1 MEFQLSGLASGFD
14 WLTMVD
20 RITEINRIP
29 QNRLVAE
36 QSILSSQLSSL
47 DDLKSRLED
56 LEDASEVL
64 NSGSVFFGRS
74 ASVSDSD
81 AGILTASVKAE
92 TQIGTYSF
100 VISQLASQTRRNGS
114 SDVAAPISSTSD
126 VSGVTLS
133 AMNIATPVTAGKF
146 SVNGAQVTVATSD
159 SLQDVFD
166 AISTA
171 TSGVVTA
178 SYDPAQ
184 DRVVLSSASEIILGS
199 PNDTSNFLSA
209 MQLFSNGTGSV
220 SSLSSLGTVNI
231 NTSLANAGLSAS
243 ITNVD
248 GSGNGTFTINGES
261 IAFNINNDS
270 VRDIIER
277 VAASDAAV
285 TLNYDS
291 ATDSFALISKE
302 TGSLG
307 VSVSETAG
315 GLLEALG
322 LNSTSSLALGKDAQF
337 TVDGGGTLT
346 SNSNILDED
355 VHGIVGLSVT
365 AAKAGSETVTVSG
378 DASDTRSKIDDFIT
392 KYNAVQ
398 SFISDN
404 TEITV
409 ENDEDVTT
417 SILTE
422 NREVREMA
430 RDLRQLA
437 FAQVSGLQG
446 TVKRL
451 QDIGI
456 DFKDSSDELEVVDSD
471 ALDSAL
477 ANEADDV
484 ATLFTDS
491 SEGLANTFNSFI
503 EKYIG
508 TDGTLETQTDNLN
521 NRSDRID
528 DQIDTLER
536 RIEADRQ
543 ALIDS
548 FVRMEGA
555 QARLQQ
561 QLGILTR
568 SLSFLS

>member
-159 SLQDVFD
+159 SLQDIFD

-231 NTSLANAGLSAS
+231 NTSLANAGLSRS

-248 GSGNGTFTINGES
+248 GSGTFTINGES
-261 IAFNINNDS
+261 IAFNVNNDS

-322 LNSTSSLALGKDAQF
+322 LNSTSSLALGNDAQF
-337 TVDGGGTLT
+337 TVNGGGTLT

-365 AAKAGSETVTVSG
+365 AAKAGSEIVTVSG
-378 DASDTRSKIDDFIT
+378 DASDTRSKIDDLIT

-404 TEITV
+404 TDITV

-508 TDGTLETQTDNLN
+508 TDGTLEIQTDNLN

-528 DQIDTLER
+528 DQIETLER